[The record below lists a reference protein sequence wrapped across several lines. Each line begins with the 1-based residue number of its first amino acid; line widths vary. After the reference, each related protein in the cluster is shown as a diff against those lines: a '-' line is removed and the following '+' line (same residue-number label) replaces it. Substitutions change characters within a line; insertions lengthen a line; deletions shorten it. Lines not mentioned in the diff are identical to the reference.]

1 MNSKKIVVA
10 FPKGRILDDFFK
22 DPQNVTLKIEG
33 DFFNESSRKLSFKTN
48 IKNLEVIKVRSFD
61 VPTIVAKGGADVGIS
76 GSDVLEEFSFTNIY
90 TVFNLKIG
98 KCSLALASKK
108 NLREQKQ
115 SHVPVATKYVN
126 LTKAFFAKKSIQ
138 AETIKLNGSI
148 EIASKIGLCNYIV
161 DLVSSG
167 RTLEENNMEI
177 KEVIMS
183 VCSKV
188 IVNKASL
195 KTKNL
200 SEILNTLKLFA

>member
-10 FPKGRILDDFFK
+10 FPKGRILEDFFK
-22 DPQNVTLKIEG
+22 NPQNVTLKIEE
-33 DFFNESSRKLSFKTN
+33 DFFNENSRKLSFKTN

-108 NLREQKQ
+108 NLREKKQ

-177 KEVIMS
+177 KEVIMN

>member
-1 MNSKKIVVA
+1 MNSEKIVIA
-10 FPKGRILDDFFK
+10 FPKGRILEDFFK
-22 DPQNVTLKIEG
+22 TPKNLPLKLEE
-33 DFFNESSRKLSFKTN
+33 DFFNEASRKLSFKTN

-108 NLREQKQ
+108 NLEEQKQ

-148 EIASKIGLCNYIV
+148 EIASKIGLCDYIV

-167 RTLEENNMEI
+167 KTLEENNMEI
-177 KEVIMS
+177 KEVIMN